1 MNMSK
6 AEHATVVV
14 ERTYAAPPHQ
24 VFAAWS
30 SREALAA
37 WSAPGDGWQMAWR
50 AFDFA
55 VGHTDICTF
64 GAIDAEPY
72 VNTTRYEEIKANQR
86 IVYASTISHLGDLIF
101 AGVVTVEFSV
111 VGDATRLVM
120 TENGVYL
127 DGSDSPLG
135 HEDGWAVMLDS
146 LGDYLKRRLRHA
158 A

>member
-6 AEHATVVV
+6 AEHATIVI
-14 ERTYAAPPHQ
+14 ERTYTALPDQ

-30 SREALAA
+30 NREALAI
-37 WSAPGDGWQMAWR
+37 WSAPGDGWELACR
-50 AFDFA
+50 AFDFK
-55 VGHTDICTF
+55 VGHTGVCTF

-72 VNTTRYEEIKANQR
+72 VNTTRYEEIMPNQR
-86 IVYASTISHLGDLIF
+86 IVYASTISYLGAPIF
-101 AGVVTVEFSV
+101 VGVVTVEFLG

-135 HEDGWAVMLDS
+135 HEDGWAMMLDS
-146 LGDYLKRRLRHA
+146 LGDYLKRRLRLA

>member
-6 AEHATVVV
+6 AEHATIVI
-14 ERTYAAPPHQ
+14 ERTYEALPDQ

-30 SREALAA
+30 SREALAT
-37 WSAPGDGWQMAWR
+37 WSAPGDGWELAWR
-50 AFDFA
+50 AFDFK
-55 VGHTDICTF
+55 VGHTDVCTF

-72 VNTTRYEEIKANQR
+72 VNTTRYEEIVPNQR
-86 IVYASTISHLGDLIF
+86 IVYASTISYLGELIF
-101 AGVVTVEFSV
+101 AGVVTVEFLSI
-111 VGDATRLVM
+111 GDATRLVM

-135 HEDGWAVMLDS
+135 HEDGWAMMLDS
-146 LGDYLKRRLRHA
+146 LGDYLKRRLRLA